1 VQTAHITA
9 IFCRTPTQRHR

>member
-1 VQTAHITA
+1 MRTAHIRA